1 MNRAHQCSGSATGP
15 LIVFEPC
22 NNVTTR
28 GQVSLLSN
36 PIISQK
42 DWYTP
47 PPEWK
52 HHKKWYPSVLI
63 HADSLVLP
71 TPTSNYILSRLSQ
84 FVLTK
89 PHYLSELVF
98 PDIHRNAM
106 VFKPYHMMWNE
117 WGLEEVYALLG
128 AGHFQVCF
136 FNWEAISSSFHTS
149 TFATFHTIWMGKKQ
163 VQDMKQITGWTKTP
177 ALQQRCPLA
186 EGNGPFPSARPT
198 LQLCHPSDSNIVSR

>member
-1 MNRAHQCSGSATGP
+1 MNRAHQCSGSAAGP

-36 PIISQK
+36 PIITQK

-71 TPTSNYILSRLSQ
+71 TPTSNYILSHLSQ

-89 PHYLSELVF
+89 PHYLSEFVF
-98 PDIHRNAM
+98 LDIHRNAM

-117 WGLEEVYALLG
+117 RGLEEVYELLG
-128 AGHFQVCF
+128 ADQIQVCF
-136 FNWEAISSSFHTS
+136 SDWEAISSSFHTS
-149 TFATFHTIWMGKKQ
+149 TFATFHTIWMGE
-163 VQDMKQITGWTKTP
+163 KTSTRHETDHRMDKNSGP
-177 ALQQRCPLA
+177 AATLSFGRRKWALPLTQTHLAALSPKWQQHC
-186 EGNGPFPSARPT
+186 
-198 LQLCHPSDSNIVSR
+198 